1 MITLITGA
9 PGSGKTLY
17 TVDKLLRD
25 LIGTTVDVTDD
36 DGVIQKITRTVYSNI
51 RGLLLDHDLIDADWL
66 EKLPEHKITGAV
78 IVYDEVQRVW
88 PNRPAGSKK
97 LPSVEYLE
105 THRHDGVDLII
116 LTQNPQLLDPAVRA
130 LVGRHLHMRRV
141 GSFGAAMVYEW
152 DSCSNSLNYKAAFTR
167 SGYRYSRRAQKLY
180 ISSRAHTKQKRS
192 LPMALWIAMFGLAGA
207 GIAWPM
213 LMNSI
218 TSMSDPVKASSSID
232 QPASSSSVDQFSTP
246 GKTSL
251 PTMRDR
257 MISAAEYRAQWT
269 PRDPGQLHTAPRY
282 DQLTQP
288 VAVPYPAICVATASD
303 CRCYT
308 DRATRLSF
316 PDSKCRDF
324 AGNGVF
330 WDFIQAAQ
338 PGQPGQPGQAHHTG
352 SIGADGGLLRP
363 KSIEPLKQPGTPVIS
378 GPLGTPNDM
387 DAEVLAWMRDRS

>member
-36 DGVIQKITRTVYSNI
+36 DAVIQKITRTVYSNI

-78 IVYDEVQRVW
+78 IVFDEVQRVW

-152 DSCSNSLNYKAAFTR
+152 DACSNSLNYKAAFTR

-213 LMNSI
+213 LMSSI
-218 TSMSDPVKASSSID
+218 TAMGDPVKKASSSTD
-232 QPASSSSVDQFSTP
+232 QSVPSSSVDQLSTP

-251 PTMRDR
+251 PAMRDR
-257 MISAAEYRAQWT
+257 MIAAAEHRSQWI
-269 PRDPGQLHTAPRY
+269 PRDPGQPHTAPRY

-308 DRATRLSF
+308 DRATRLF
-316 PDSKCRDF
+316 LPDSKCRDF
-324 AGNGVF
+324 AGNGAF
-330 WDFIQAAQ
+330 WDFV
-338 PGQPGQPGQAHHTG
+338 QPGQAHHSASG
-352 SIGADGGLLRP
+352 GADAGLPRP
-363 KSIEPLKQPGTPVIS
+363 KALEPLKQPAIPATAR
-378 GPLGTPNDM
+378 PLGAPNDM